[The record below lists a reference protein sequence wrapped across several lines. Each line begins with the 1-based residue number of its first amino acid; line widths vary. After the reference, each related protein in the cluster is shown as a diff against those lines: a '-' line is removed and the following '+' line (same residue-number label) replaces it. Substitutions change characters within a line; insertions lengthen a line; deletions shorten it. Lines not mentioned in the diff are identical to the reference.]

1 MRARER
7 QWEPKRAIKSQ
18 WLPERGA
25 IVSQR
30 ELERAGERAEE
41 GQKAGRNDPERAME
55 CQRGPGS
62 SMRQISLAHPGSLWL
77 AVWLYLAPSDS
88 LACSL
93 ALSGSNW
100 PSVWPTLAL
109 TCSLCLSVAY
119 TLASTDS
126 LCHSLAHNCSEILLI
141 WYLLGSQ
148 GPLARLSHLFKFQLS
163 QSPPFVIIQLQNR
176 FSNFFGIWTFCH
188 LSKEQLYQGWNMPI
202 V

>member
-77 AVWLYLAPSDS
+77 AVWLYLAPSGS
-88 LACSL
+88 LACSPALCGNLWLSL
-93 ALSGSNW
+93 AFAGSNW
-100 PSVWPTLAL
+100 PSMAL
-109 TCSLCLSVAY
+109 CGSHSGSHWLSLPLSGSLWFSVAHY
-119 TLASTDS
+119 CQEIS
-126 LCHSLAHNCSEILLI
+126 LISV
-141 WYLLGSQ
+141 
-148 GPLARLSHLFKFQLS
+148 LARLSALLPRWHTLS
-163 QSPPFVIIQLQNR
+163 WSGRKRRINKWHKQKWWELWPKR
-176 FSNFFGIWTFCH
+176 
-188 LSKEQLYQGWNMPI
+188 
-202 V
+202 